1 MALIDE
7 LELQLAALNQTNEN
21 IELAVQRID
30 SRQSFASE
38 KGLRLLQEIADIVTG
53 RRQPIRRSR
62 TDTTPGRPTTSP
74 STGIPTSSTEK
85 PTVRPTP
92 VDTGYSDD
100 IITQL
105 ISTIGLRAGPLG
117 SIFLRPGRNLE
128 KLSNFLN
135 PRYTQQEATQ
145 AIARRASQNDIRRRV
160 MADGTVGYDE
170 LGTRPGTYW
179 GQSIVDTERKRAQLE
194 FEEERQKEVGQIKTS
209 NALRRKLAVGM
220 SLLISTIILVT
231 ESLSKFQKELGG
243 VSRSQAAKELFA
255 SLGQSLK
262 SFFTGTFLFPGQ
274 IRQTQG
280 AFAQEFGGLLT
291 SGDAAQFAQVAKRA
305 GLEPQALV
313 GLQRALQGTGR
324 DVEDTINTF
333 MRSGV
338 TSQVAAAEI
347 QKNAGAVA
355 RAGNKFNEYIVE
367 GIKNAKRLGL
377 EFSQIEQ
384 TLAGYG
390 MNFEGTV
397 EGFAQLRSIIPGMA
411 VDFGELLYTSVYGS
425 TDDFIGQIRDSLNS
439 AGITSASQLNRLQ
452 GQMLK
457 QQTGFDEAQLDRI
470 LKGQEAGPA
479 FQEGLDT
486 TRNSLLRTISKIL
499 IAGFG
504 ALIGAQVGSSIASAI
519 IKGGTT
525 GAAMGA
531 STMTPQ
537 GVAVGALGGA
547 LIGGVGSIIGGTAG
561 GAAGYFGAE
570 AFLPDMEVG
579 DAVITPQGQ
588 VIETSPED
596 YLFATKTPETLVS
609 QTSVDT
615 KNLENQMMANTQA
628 LQEIKEM
635 FRSGLNMNISGMEE
649 ATVQGLDYAYNRQL
663 RS

>member
-7 LELQLAALNQTNEN
+7 LQNLNQTSEN
-21 IELAVQRID
+21 IQFTIQRID
-30 SRQSFASE
+30 SRHAFASE
-38 KGLRLLQEIADIVTG
+38 KGLRLLQQIADTLSG
-53 RRQPIRRSR
+53 QRPTTNRP
-62 TDTTPGRPTTSP
+62 TDTPAPGRPTP
-74 STGIPTSSTEK
+74 SARPGTQSRPTSNVPQSQ
-85 PTVRPTP
+85 
-92 VDTGYSDD
+92 GGLLQY
-100 IITQL
+100 ILTQL
-105 ISTIGLRAGPLG
+105 VSSIGLRGPL
-117 SIFLRPGRNLE
+117 SLFLRPGSAPGGIQR
-128 KLSNFLN
+128 LN
-135 PRYTQQEATQ
+135 RFFNPTREYTQQEATQ
-145 AIARRASQNDIRRRV
+145 AIARRASENDIRRRV
-160 MADGTVGYDE
+160 MADGTVRYDE
-170 LGTRPGTYW
+170 LGTRPGTRR
-179 GQSIVDTERKRAQLE
+179 GQFIDVSRLSKQQA
-194 FEEERQKEVGQIKTS
+194 FEAEEQSRVGT
-209 NALRRKLAVGM
+209 RVVRPLAKAFRMFIGVIGA
-220 SLLISTIILVT
+220 TVVAVNLVN
-231 ESLSKFQKELGG
+231 EALSKFQKELGG
-243 VSRSQAAKELFA
+243 VSRSQAAKEFFGSLMA
-255 SLGQSLK
+255 SFK
-262 SFFTGTFLFPGQ
+262 SFFTGTFVGAGQ

-280 AFAQEFGGLLT
+280 AFAQEYGGLLT
-291 SGDAAQFAQVAKRA
+291 SGDAAQFAQVVKRA
-305 GLEPQALV
+305 GLDTQSLV

-333 MRSGV
+333 LRSGV

-452 GQMLK
+452 GQMLQ

-470 LKGQEAGPA
+470 LKGQEAGPS
-479 FQEGLDT
+479 FQEGLDM
-486 TRNSLLRTISKIL
+486 TRNSLLKNILLAMVTLTGAVIIGSKFGVI
-499 IAGFG
+499 G
-504 ALIGAQVGSSIASAI
+504 ALVG
-519 IKGGTT
+519 
-525 GAAMGA
+525 
-531 STMTPQ
+531 
-537 GVAVGALGGA
+537 
-547 LIGGVGSIIGGTAG
+547 AG
-561 GAAGYFGAE
+561 GAYALGQ
-570 AFLPDMEVG
+570 AFLPDAQVG

-635 FRSGLNMNISGMEE
+635 FRSGLSMNISGMEE
-649 ATVQGLDYAYNRQL
+649 ATMQGLDYAYNRQL

>member
-1 MALIDE
+1 MID
-7 LELQLAALNQTNEN
+7 
-21 IELAVQRID
+21 
-30 SRQSFASE
+30 
-38 KGLRLLQEIADIVTG
+38 DIVT
-53 RRQPIRRSR
+53 QI
-62 TDTTPGRPTTSP
+62 
-74 STGIPTSSTEK
+74 
-85 PTVRPTP
+85 
-92 VDTGYSDD
+92 
-100 IITQL
+100 
-105 ISTIGLRAGPLG
+105 ISTVGVRAGALG
-117 SIFLRPGRNLE
+117 SIFLRPRGGLQTLGRFFGPN
-128 KLSNFLN
+128 
-135 PRYTQQEATQ
+135 YTQQDANR
-145 AIARRASQNDIRRRV
+145 AIERRARRNNIRRQ
-160 MADGTVGYDE
+160 MTADGTMGYDE
-170 LGTRPGTYW
+170 LGTAPGTRR
-179 GQSIVDTERKRAQLE
+179 GQFIDANRLNKQKD
-194 FEEERQKEVGQIKTS
+194 FEQQQQRRVLMARLASVFKSLVGVI
-209 NALRRKLAVGM
+209 GF
-220 SLLISTIILVT
+220 TIAGFVAVT
-231 ESLSKFQKELGG
+231 EALSSLQKQLGG
-243 VSRSQAAKELFA
+243 VSQSQAFKEFFG
-255 SLGQSLK
+255 SLGESFKSL
-262 SFFTGTFLFPGQ
+262 FTGTFLSPGQ
-274 IRQTQG
+274 IRETQG
-280 AFAQEFGGLLT
+280 AFAQEYGGLLT
-291 SGDAAQFAQVAKRA
+291 SGDAAQFAQVTKRA
-305 GLEPQALV
+305 GLEPQALA

-333 MRSGV
+333 FRSGV

-425 TDDFIGQIRDSLNS
+425 TDDFIEQIRGSLNA

-452 GQMLK
+452 GQLLK

-470 LKGQEAGPA
+470 LKGQEAGPS

-486 TRNSLLRTISKIL
+486 TRNSLLRKQLIVMGA
-499 IAGFG
+499 IAGALASLGIVTAVARG
-504 ALIGAQVGSSIASAI
+504 AAAGAAAGTSVMPGAGTAVGGIL
-519 IKGGTT
+519 GGITGGLGATLT
-525 GAAMGA
+525 GAGLGA
-531 STMTPQ
+531 GTM
-537 GVAVGALGGA
+537 AVLTSG
-547 LIGGVGSIIGGTAG
+547 
-561 GAAGYFGAE
+561 
-570 AFLPDMEVG
+570 MEVE

-596 YLFATKTPETLVS
+596 YIFATKTPETLVN

-635 FRSGLNMNISGMEE
+635 FRSGLSMNISGMEE